1 MRILICGYGV
11 IGDLVAQRLLAAGHT
26 VVGIRRTPGPVS
38 AGVQLLIGDAAQSS
52 VHADL
57 PPMDAVLLAA
67 NPGIR
72 RGRDNGLLAMAQ
84 LIATRYATARVV
96 YTGTTSLYG
105 DAAGA
110 LVDEAGALAETPEAS
125 ALRAIEV
132 ALDEHAQAVVLRAT
146 ALVGPTRTFTRERL
160 RAANG
165 GEVLVKGDVERP
177 FSFLHEADLADLCE
191 HFLLGNDAARKSRGN
206 EAAEKARGVLN
217 AAAPQ
222 QLTVRAY
229 YEHQAALAGVPARL
243 RGDGSDVPR
252 RGIDSGRLRRLLP
265 DFSWRGLEP
274 A

>member
-1 MRILICGYGV
+1 
-11 IGDLVAQRLLAAGHT
+11 
-26 VVGIRRTPGPVS
+26 
-38 AGVQLLIGDAAQSS
+38 
-52 VHADL
+52 
-57 PPMDAVLLAA
+57 
-67 NPGIR
+67 
-72 RGRDNGLLAMAQ
+72 
-84 LIATRYATARVV
+84 
-96 YTGTTSLYG
+96 LYG

-110 LVDEAGALAETPEAS
+110 LVDEAGALAETSEAS

-132 ALDEHAQAVVLRAT
+132 ALDAHAQAVVLRAT

-165 GEVLVKGDVERP
+165 GEVLVKGDLERP
-177 FSFLHEADLADLCE
+177 FSFLHEADLAELCE
-191 HFLLGNDAARKSRGN
+191 PFLLGNVDAG
-206 EAAEKARGVLN
+206 KARGVFN

-252 RGIDSGRLRRLLP
+252 RGIDASRLRRLLP